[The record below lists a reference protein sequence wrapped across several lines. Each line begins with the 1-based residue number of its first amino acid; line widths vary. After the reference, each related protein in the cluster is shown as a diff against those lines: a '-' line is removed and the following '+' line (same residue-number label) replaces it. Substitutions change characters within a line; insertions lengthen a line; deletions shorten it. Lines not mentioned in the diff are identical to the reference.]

1 MKAGEI
7 EYTMGAVD
15 VVENGLWVSCD
26 LFEPDDRAG
35 MLARYEELRR
45 TVEPAPGDPAA
56 RLHAEHEH
64 RFNERRLEEPP
75 SLMADDFVMV
85 DHRAVG
91 WQDHGQEVMRWMRSA
106 FDISPD
112 ITARCEP
119 LLDDGGEVVIYR
131 VTHSGHSHDGREFE
145 STYDRVTVLRDGHI
159 VRIEIFAPEAGNA
172 MRARYE
178 ELRAEAAAGD
188 AAGEWRAPFAADVS
202 LVDLRQEGWG
212 SLHGAEAVR
221 GRVGDRLAGRVLE
234 SQQEATLVALP
245 DGAAAVTFEGRD
257 GQLVWIEV
265 HPDERAGRERFA
277 VIADDLEA
285 LLSCVS
291 ASPGFKRS
299 IVATS
304 LPPEP
309 ASPTT

>member
-1 MKAGEI
+1 MELEIDEVLACDERVIALISSWRGRGVKAGKI

-45 TVEPAPGDPAA
+45 TVEPAQETPAA

-91 WQDHGQEVMRWMRSA
+91 WQEVRGQEVMRWMRSA

-119 LLDDGGEVVIYR
+119 LLDDGGEVVVYR
-131 VTHSGHSHDGREFE
+131 VTHSGRSHDGGEFE
-145 STYDRVTVLRDGHI
+145 STYDRVTVLRDGQF

-178 ELRAEAAAGD
+178 ELRAERQPAD
-188 AAGEWRAPFAADVS
+188 AAGE
-202 LVDLRQEGWG
+202 
-212 SLHGAEAVR
+212 
-221 GRVGDRLAGRVLE
+221 
-234 SQQEATLVALP
+234 
-245 DGAAAVTFEGRD
+245 
-257 GQLVWIEV
+257 
-265 HPDERAGRERFA
+265 
-277 VIADDLEA
+277 
-285 LLSCVS
+285 
-291 ASPGFKRS
+291 
-299 IVATS
+299 
-304 LPPEP
+304 
-309 ASPTT
+309 